1 MSGPVHILDHQ
12 ARAVRRLVLQYRE
25 AANLQGLVSVST
37 AEHQTLEDQ
46 FWQMF
51 AETIDTA
58 EDAQLDV
65 YGRIVNQAREGR
77 DDPTYRLWIKT
88 RVRINRSCGSI
99 PEIVGILMALVSGT
113 TFVRLEEQFPA
124 AIEVHMGYT
133 PALDWEQGIV
143 ILRKCKAGGV
153 RVLLTVE
160 GADESEMLH
169 LDSPDGP
176 GLDVGYLA
184 DYWE

>member
-1 MSGPVHILDHQ
+1 MSGLEHITDHQ
-12 ARAVRRLVLQYRE
+12 GRAIRRLVRQYRE
-25 AANLQGLVSVST
+25 ATNLQGLVSVST

-51 AETIDTA
+51 AETVESA

-65 YGRIVNQAREGR
+65 YGGIVGQEREGR
-77 DDPTYRLWIKT
+77 DNDTYRLWIKT

-99 PEIVGILMALVSGT
+99 PEIVSILVALVSGT

-133 PALDWEQGIV
+133 AALDWAQAAA

-153 RVLLTVE
+153 RALLTVE
-160 GADESEMLH
+160 GADEGEMLH